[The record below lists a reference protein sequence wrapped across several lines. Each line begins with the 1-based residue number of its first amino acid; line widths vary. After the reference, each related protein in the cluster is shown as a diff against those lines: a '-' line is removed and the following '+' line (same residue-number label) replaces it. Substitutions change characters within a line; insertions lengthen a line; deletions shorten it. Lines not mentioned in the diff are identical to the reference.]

1 MYFDELKITGDSDY
15 DILEEEH
22 EIIFLNDIFWFKVNK
37 EMCQVKLIQI
47 PFSDIKE
54 GIEYLRIKLIDTIK

>member
-22 EIIFLNDIFWFKVNK
+22 EIIFLNSII
-37 EMCQVKLIQI
+37 EQSKL
-47 PFSDIKE
+47 
-54 GIEYLRIKLIDTIK
+54 